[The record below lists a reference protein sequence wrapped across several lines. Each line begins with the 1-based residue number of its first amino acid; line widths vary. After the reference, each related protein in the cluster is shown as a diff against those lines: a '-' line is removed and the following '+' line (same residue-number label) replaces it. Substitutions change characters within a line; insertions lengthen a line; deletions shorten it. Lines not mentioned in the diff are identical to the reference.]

1 MGDLVVI
8 DNLTPELLAS
18 EPSVITNACKT
29 LQTFYNINQT
39 TSIILDAV
47 IKEITKS
54 GKDFSN
60 ETIIALSHSLKW
72 MYSHNSYVLESLE
85 DKMYRG
91 DTDMIR
97 DTSRLL
103 ISEMGGSNAIKK
115 LEVKSL
121 IKDGYN
127 QQINRSQ
134 EEVENMF
141 HVTIIDAKRG
151 FNISM
156 AMEIIVFFTGI
167 VSLMVLINYTY
178 KIFPSI
184 EDVERKS
191 FGTLFYCLSLFCL
204 IYLFWDKDPYAL
216 ITGFFIMTFGDGL
229 AGLIG
234 KSFNSKSWIFFKQ
247 KKSLFGT
254 MTMFLTSLIV
264 VCSIGYA
271 QQNSL
276 NLNYFTIA
284 FFATLLEQF
293 SVLGIDNFIV
303 PISSALFF
311 NFFITS

>member
-1 MGDLVVI
+1 MLKVLVICIYIFSIFFLSSIFQKDKPNNNELKRKIIHIGIGPLIPIAQFLKI
-8 DNLTPELLAS
+8 DQNS
-18 EPSVITNACKT
+18 
-29 LQTFYNINQT
+29 
-39 TSIILDAV
+39 
-47 IKEITKS
+47 
-54 GKDFSN
+54 
-60 ETIIALSHSLKW
+60 AL
-72 MYSHNSYVLESLE
+72 
-85 DKMYRG
+85 
-91 DTDMIR
+91 I
-97 DTSRLL
+97 
-103 ISEMGGSNAIKK
+103 
-115 LEVKSL
+115 
-121 IKDGYN
+121 
-127 QQINRSQ
+127 
-134 EEVENMF
+134 
-141 HVTIIDAKRG
+141 
-151 FNISM
+151 
-156 AMEIIVFFTGI
+156 FTGI
-167 VSLMVLINYTY
+167 VSLMVFINYTY
-178 KIFPSI
+178 KLFPTI

-191 FGTLFYCLSLFCL
+191 YGTLFYCLSLFIL

-216 ITGFFIMTFGDGL
+216 ISGFFIMTFGDGL